1 MKESMKALLKYHY
14 DFIVFLMQKK
24 ALKLSHYEWNSLQF
38 LMSDLDDDLTDA
50 VNDAVYDLEHETGLQ
65 VPTFEAFIAK
75 CEFKGLKCYE
85 VVELSD
91 VFDCYAE
98 AAVLLEDFEE
108 DIVKH
113 LMHTS
118 SWELGFT
125 NGIDKER
132 YSAIGYE
139 SDRWHIH
146 NYRYDNYQLL
156 VMFDSVLGIIDTKE
170 LPI

>member
-1 MKESMKALLKYHY
+1 MKESLKTLLKYHY

-38 LMSDLDDDLTDA
+38 LMGDLSDDLTDA
-50 VNDAVYDLEHETGLQ
+50 VNDAVYDLEHDTELQ

-75 CEFKGLKCYE
+75 CEIKGFTNSELI
-85 VVELSD
+85 ELSD

-98 AAVLLEDFEE
+98 SAVLLENFE
-108 DIVKH
+108 DATVKH
-113 LMHTS
+113 LLHTS
-118 SWELGFT
+118 SWEF
-125 NGIDKER
+125 IFIQQYDKER
-132 YSAIGYE
+132 YSVIGYE
-139 SDRWHIH
+139 ADRWHIH

-156 VMFDSVLGIIDTKE
+156 VMFDSVLGVVDTKE